1 MAEHQLAH
9 RYEGKAQGSF
19 CRHPCA
25 HSRRTTTANQ
35 GQGPATS
42 ARGGGLAHRRTQDV
56 RREEILSRQPAGED
70 GPAHLGGHHQGE
82 MDLRAGS
89 PTAERRTRSRSLR
102 GTILARP
109 SPSCAHDDDRICLP
123 PASPPFN
130 SKAGKKEST
139 GHRPSPLYQPCATPS
154 SNSSLDHHRSDVRIA
169 ENGFA
174 TSSGVNDD
182 VHHGANASG
191 NKFEFFGGQLALIG
205 QIVLFRHHGAPVHS
219 SGWQTVTS

>member
-1 MAEHQLAH
+1 AGPGQMARRQLAH
-9 RYEGKAQGSF
+9 RYERQAQGSF
-19 CRHPCA
+19 RCGPRA
-25 HSRRTTTANQ
+25 GRRRTAAADQ
-35 GQGPATS
+35 GQGPTTFT
-42 ARGGGLAHRRTQDV
+42 RRGGLAYRRTQDV
-56 RREEILSRQPAGED
+56 GREEILSRQAAGKE
-70 GPAHLGGHHQGE
+70 GLTHLGSHHQSA

-139 GHRPSPLYQPCATPS
+139 GHRPSRLCQPCATPS

-174 TSSGVNDD
+174 TSSGVSESAK
-182 VHHGANASG
+182 V
-191 NKFEFFGGQLALIG
+191 
-205 QIVLFRHHGAPVHS
+205 VLVP
-219 SGWQTVTS
+219 TSKSLECQS